1 MKTSDIVAILV
12 TAVFVIIALVLIKVN
27 NGRFYNIFVK

>member
-1 MKTSDIVAILV
+1 MKTSDMVAILI
-12 TAVFVIIALVLIKVN
+12 TGIFVIVSLILIKVN

>member
-1 MKTSDIVAILV
+1 MKTSDIVAIFI
-12 TAVFVIIALVLIKVN
+12 TAIFVVVALILIKVN